1 MWSKDEDLS
10 VFGIRYTPQTKTIPL
25 GDKILEAQVFEIPLE
40 KLRYNASNGRI
51 FMEVNKLKT
60 TSSVDLKQLESSDVD
75 EFNKEFERL
84 IWESEI
90 DKNEATLESIGKYG
104 QLEIGVVLSDGV
116 VIDGNRRFTCLRKL
130 HEKYPSEEKYSYF
143 KAAILFTKDDN
154 ITKKEI
160 KKYEL
165 QVQFGRD
172 KEVNYKAVNFSMS
185 IYQEVKSG
193 DFTVQEIAADVNKK
207 TNEIT
212 KIIHTCE
219 LIESFLKYI
228 HQEEQ
233 LYIIEE
239 LKLYFPLEPLG
250 SYLKNAE
257 SKLSAVEIEKRK
269 FMFFDFLIGIDVAL
283 PTQEFRDNLIGKVF
297 KSPKHFTKLDNDYQQ
312 LYKKILFDTL
322 IKPTVEPEEFV
333 NAVQKFKTTEVSE
346 EIKNRYIQE
355 VKAIEMELM
364 VDQPIKLCKEMIEIL
379 KNIDITSFLDSTS
392 TTADDKLREI
402 KKYLEEGKVRID
414 DFDKKICEK
423 LGIK

>member
-25 GDKILEAQVFEIPLE
+25 GDKTLEAQVFEIPLE
-40 KLRYNASNGRI
+40 KLRYNANNGRI

-60 TSSVDLKQLESSDVD
+60 TSSVDLKQLENSDVD

-90 DKNEATLESIGKYG
+90 DKNENTMENIEKYG

-130 HEKYPSEEKYSYF
+130 HEKYPLEEKYAFF
-143 KAAILFTKDDN
+143 KAAILFKDDDN
-154 ITKKEI
+154 ISKKEI

-172 KEVNYKAVNFSMS
+172 KEVNYKAVNFAMS
-185 IYQEVKSG
+185 IFQEVKSG
-193 DFTVQEIAADVNKK
+193 DFTPQEIAADVNKK
-207 TNEIT
+207 PNEIT

-219 LIESFLKYI
+219 LIETFLKYI

-250 SYLKNAE
+250 AYLKNAE
-257 SKLSAVEIEKRK
+257 SKLSKVELENRK
-269 FMFFDFLIGIDVAL
+269 ILFFDFLIGIDVAL
-283 PTQEFRDNLIGKVF
+283 PTLEFRDNLIGKVF
-297 KSPKHFTKLDNDYQQ
+297 KSQKHFTKLHDDYQK
-312 LYKKILFDTL
+312 LYKKTLFDTL
-322 IKPTVEPEEFV
+322 IKSPVEPEEFV
-333 NAVQKFKTTEVSE
+333 NNVQKFKTTDTSA
-346 EIKNRYIQE
+346 EIKNRYEQE
-355 VKAIEMELM
+355 VNAIEMELM
-364 VDQPIKLCKEMIEIL
+364 VDQPLKLCKEMIEIL
-379 KNIDITSFLDSTS
+379 KNIDITSFLESTS
-392 TTADDKLREI
+392 STADDKLREI
-402 KKYLEEGKVRID
+402 QKYLSDGRIRID
-414 DFDKKICEK
+414 DLDRKIKEK
-423 LGIK
+423 LGI